1 MDIGGGSTE
10 LVVGDAAGV
19 RFHHSFDVGSV
30 RMTERFLHGD
40 PPTAEE
46 LERCA
51 AAVRDA
57 FAAVPTELRSIPER
71 AIGVAGTITTL
82 AALDLELA
90 VYDPERVHG
99 HRIAAT
105 TIGAQLERLAALPLV
120 DRREVVGLEPD
131 RAPVILG
138 GIVIA
143 REALRLFG
151 LDGLDVSEHDILD
164 GAAHEASALPP
175 RAEGDA
181 PPGAFTC
188 C

>member
-1 MDIGGGSTE
+1 
-10 LVVGDAAGV
+10 
-19 RFHHSFDVGSV
+19 
-30 RMTERFLHGD
+30 
-40 PPTAEE
+40 
-46 LERCA
+46 
-51 AAVRDA
+51 VRDA

-99 HRIAAT
+99 HRIERG
-105 TIGAQLERLAALPLV
+105 TIEAQLARLATLPLA
-120 DRREVVGLEPD
+120 DRREVTGLEPE

-138 GIVIA
+138 GCVIA
-143 REALRLFG
+143 RAVLDLFG
-151 LDGLDVSEHDILD
+151 LGALAVSERDILD
-164 GAAHEASALPP
+164 GAALDAAKLEP